1 MYIVKLLNCTIHV
14 IILLICYNYIKKK
27 NFFEL
32 IANLYINFIV
42 IKNKGLIWGI
52 CQVSRVIF
60 GDIFE
65 GALARYHQSKY
76 LTHTQ
81 CIKQAKDRFD
91 RDNLIFLY
99 STVLPSIQPVRGGSS
114 IRVSTMVVT
123 QGSGGMIIDG
133 VANIF

>member
-14 IILLICYNYIKKK
+14 IILLNLLQLYKK

-42 IKNKGLIWGI
+42 IKNKGLIWVI